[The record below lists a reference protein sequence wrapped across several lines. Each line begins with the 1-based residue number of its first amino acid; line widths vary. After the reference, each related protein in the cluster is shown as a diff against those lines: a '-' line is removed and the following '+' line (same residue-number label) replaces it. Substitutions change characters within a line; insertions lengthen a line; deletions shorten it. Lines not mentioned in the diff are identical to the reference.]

1 MTKIPHTLQFITEI
15 DETTQDP
22 TALRLL
28 ALDKAEQIALLE
40 GMLQELLVPT
50 LKPILDELNKN
61 NSFATLKVVA

>member
-1 MTKIPHTLQFITEI
+1 MKKIPHTLQFVTEI

-28 ALDKAEQIALLE
+28 ALDELEQIAILE
-40 GMLQELLVPT
+40 SMLHELLVPT